1 MLLNTSTV
9 PAVNG
14 RSGSSARR
22 FWNYYTLVDS
32 RKLITFHGRLPAPL
46 KLERA
51 DVAEGRMKPL
61 AVIKHLDV
69 VEDRQSLF
77 GTGRPVLLVEEFSL
91 A

>member
-1 MLLNTSTV
+1 
-9 PAVNG
+9 
-14 RSGSSARR
+14 
-22 FWNYYTLVDS
+22 
-32 RKLITFHGRLPAPL
+32 
-46 KLERA
+46 
-51 DVAEGRMKPL
+51 MKPL